1 MGSAAL
7 ARAGGFDIRA
17 SVTRAEAVYQELLA

>member
-7 ARAGGFDIRA
+7 A
-17 SVTRAEAVYQELLA
+17 